1 MERLE
6 SLVCTQHEKLD
17 KLEDLVYR
25 VMHRSRVTS
34 NEDNESKSPK
44 YEEDYQGP
52 TRRGTE
58 LETLETP
65 HENADPDRKPSV
77 TASFYPTPSI

>member
-25 VMHRSRVTS
+25 VMHRSRVDSHEEKETS
-34 NEDNESKSPK
+34 EG
-44 YEEDYQGP
+44 EEDYQGP

-58 LETLETP
+58 LKALDTP
-65 HENADPDRKPSV
+65 HENAEPERKSSV
-77 TASFYPTPSI
+77 AANIYPIPSI